1 MRRIALFSAAALLLS
16 ACASVQP
23 MDSIVDAPIAYAC
36 TGGRSFT
43 VTYPASGKRARVSA
57 GGVTKSLPLAAS
69 ASGARYAS
77 GDYEVWSKGESAT
90 LKGFPGGPYGGCSA
104 G

>member
-1 MRRIALFSAAALLLS
+1 MRRIALISAALLLLA

-36 TGGRSFT
+36 KGGRGFT
-43 VTYPASGKRARVSA
+43 VTYPASGKRAQVSA
-57 GGVTKSLPLAAS
+57 GGVTKSLPLAVS
-69 ASGARYAS
+69 ASGARYAK
-77 GDYEVWSKGESAT
+77 GDYEVWSKGDDAT
-90 LKGFPGGPYGGCSA
+90 LKGFPGGPYNGCTS